1 MNRARVERLLAPRS
15 IAFVGGRA
23 LTEAIRNAEELGFD
37 GELWVVNPQ
46 YDELAGHHCYPTV
59 DDLPAPPDAAFVG
72 VGRDR
77 AIEVIRALAVRGTG
91 GAVCLAAGFAEIG
104 DTAAQRSLVTAAG
117 DMPVMGP
124 NCYGLLNLVDGVA
137 LWPDLHGA
145 ARIDAGAALVA
156 QSGNITLN
164 ATMSDRSVPLTHVLS
179 IGNQAV
185 TGFGSYLDVLID
197 DPRVHAVG
205 LYVEGITDVPILEAA
220 AERALRRGVPVI
232 ALRSGASDDSARVIA
247 HHTGSARDDED
258 EALFDR
264 VGIVEVGT
272 PAALL
277 EALKLATTWRE
288 TGAGTRLA
296 AVAASGG
303 DLALF
308 ADRAVVAGLTF
319 PPLDDATS
327 TRLGEELGPLVSVA
341 NPLDYHTGIWGRAEE
356 LVSCFCTVMA
366 EDIDAAVLVL
376 DLPRPGTGDPGA
388 WWVTMEAFITAHE
401 RTGRAAAVV
410 STLPEGLP
418 AAARD
423 RLLASGVA
431 PLQGLEEAVAALAAV
446 AKHHRRRQAL
456 GPNVSGAEGSGAH
469 GGGADAG
476 G

>member
-23 LTEAIRNAEELGFD
+23 LTEAIRNAERLGFD

-46 YDELAGHHCYPTV
+46 YNELAGHRCYPTV
-59 DDLPAPPDAAFVG
+59 EDLPAAPDAAFVG

-77 AIEVIRALAVRGTG
+77 AIEVIGALATRGTG

-104 DTAAQRSLVTAAG
+104 DTAAHASLIAAAG
-117 DMPVMGP
+117 EMPVMGP

-145 ARIDAGAALVA
+145 SRIDHGAALVA

-185 TGFGSYLDVLID
+185 TGFGSYLDVLVD

-205 LYVEGITDVPILEAA
+205 LYVEGITDAPLLAAA
-220 AERALRRGVPVI
+220 AERALGRGVPVV
-232 ALRSGASDDSARVIA
+232 ALRSGASDDAARVTA
-247 HHTGSARDDED
+247 HHTGSTRDAED
-258 EALFDR
+258 DALFDR
-264 VGIVEVGT
+264 VGIVEVET
-272 PAALL
+272 PTALL
-277 EALKLATTWRE
+277 ETLKLATTWKAADG
-288 TGAGTRLA
+288 GARLA

-308 ADRAVVAGLTF
+308 ADRAVIAGLTF
-319 PPLDDATS
+319 PPFAEATA
-327 TRLGEELGPLVSVA
+327 TRLSEELGPLVSVA

-356 LVSCFCTVMA
+356 LVSCFTTVMSEA
-366 EDIDAAVLVL
+366 VDATVLIL
-376 DLPRPGTGDPGA
+376 DLPRTGAGDPEA

-418 AAARD
+418 ADARD

-431 PLQGLEEAVAALAAV
+431 PLQGLDEAVAALGAV
-446 AKHHRRRQAL
+446 AEHRRRRQAL
-456 GPNVSGAEGSGAH
+456 VPDVRGTAESEAGRGGP
-469 GGGADAG
+469 DAG